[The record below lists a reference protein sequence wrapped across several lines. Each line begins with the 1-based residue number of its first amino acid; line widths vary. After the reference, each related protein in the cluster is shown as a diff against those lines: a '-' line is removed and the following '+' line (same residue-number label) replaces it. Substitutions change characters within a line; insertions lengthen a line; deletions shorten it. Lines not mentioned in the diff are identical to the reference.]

1 MHAFAFQRFK
11 VQTMRATV
19 QRVIQS
25 KLEVQDGVQI
35 LNNVATSV
43 SRRSEDGEAD
53 RSVDAGNNS
62 MTVAKRHAVVML
74 LTLRNNKYNQLR
86 EKNKAFNKWRC
97 AAGEAQTFTMQVELA
112 RLAREVETV
121 RFHEEVLRT
130 NFSVQKTELESKL
143 NILVGMIGQ

>member
-1 MHAFAFQRFK
+1 
-11 VQTMRATV
+11 MRATV

-74 LTLRNNKYNQLR
+74 LTLRNNKYN
-86 EKNKAFNKWRC
+86 
-97 AAGEAQTFTMQVELA
+97 
-112 RLAREVETV
+112 
-121 RFHEEVLRT
+121 
-130 NFSVQKTELESKL
+130 
-143 NILVGMIGQ
+143 